1 MYKCLNA
8 ASLKKF
14 CFEHFDFSE
23 VEKIRQVVVKNLGT
37 SSLSALDWISTLLT
51 CHSSNHGHSHSKGS
65 RSSPHNDVQ
74 VHSSHK
80 EDTGQLRLQ
89 QTSCHTSR
97 DSHSVHHSI
106 HHSNQD
112 RVHSIRTRGLLQLW
126 HQHQEQKQAQPRQIS
141 FRSSRSK
148 GSRSSP
154 HNVQVQVHSSLH
166 TEDTGQPLDRQL
178 PLLQLQARPWKG
190 RPSRE
195 EPGA

>member
-51 CHSSNHGHSHSKGS
+51 CHSSNHGHSHRKGS

-80 EDTGQLRLQ
+80 EDTGQLQLREKLQLWEQVQPRHQ

-112 RVHSIRTRGLLQLW
+112 RPIVSVPGVCFSFGISIR
-126 HQHQEQKQAQPRQIS
+126 
-141 FRSSRSK
+141 SRN
-148 GSRSSP
+148 R
-154 HNVQVQVHSSLH
+154 L
-166 TEDTGQPLDRQL
+166 
-178 PLLQLQARPWKG
+178 
-190 RPSRE
+190 
-195 EPGA
+195 

>member
-51 CHSSNHGHSHSKGS
+51 CHSSNRGHSHSKGS
-65 RSSPHNDVQ
+65 RNSPHNDVQ

-80 EDTGQLRLQ
+80 EDRGQLQLWEQVQPRHQ

-97 DSHSVHHSI
+97 DSHSAHS
-106 HHSNQD
+106 HSHSNQD
-112 RVHSIRTRGLLQLW
+112 RVRSIRTRGLLQLW
-126 HQHQEQKQAQPRQIS
+126 HQHQEQKQAQPQQIS
-141 FRSSRSK
+141 FRSSH
-148 GSRSSP
+148 SSP

-178 PLLQLQARPWKG
+178 PLLQ
-190 RPSRE
+190 
-195 EPGA
+195 